1 MAALSSLKRLLQ
13 ESNITL
19 KDEDES
25 FEVPDNLSHIEKYLS
40 SEREGHYFETF
51 EKIRVDHSREEIGDP
66 ELKLLTDAD
75 IDTLSRR
82 FETYG
87 ERIRA
92 HIEKLK
98 PIEKVI
104 TKYDKEIES
113 LSSSLSA
120 LKDES
125 LKLSTDFNLQSKAS
139 ESLNPIIL
147 DLMIPP
153 DVITSVN
160 NGPINEKWI
169 ENIKFVSEKRLLIR
183 NVESNWEK
191 NKMFKLYKESEA
203 FSTLKTGVELLASR
217 CVERIRNFMIS
228 NIKSLRSSQK
238 QSSQVLQNKLLLV
251 KDIYVFLKSEHPEL
265 AEELQLAYIYT
276 MRWYYYSRF
285 AKYAYAL
292 QKIRTRDIDL
302 SYVLGSVN
310 STDEKNSISSGL
322 KSWIYSSNTDAP
334 PSTATNSQSTHLK
347 ISYPE
352 YLLSVEKRINA
363 LLKNDQKD
371 ENGAI
376 PSQIAETTP
385 FHYWLEF
392 IFKQWRVAIVDNI
405 VVEYFFMVDFFYE
418 GDERF
423 PNLSQVIKRC
433 SQTPVRDTEDMDWPK
448 LMFSDVFDLS
458 YEFVN
463 WLISHTPLSLTSVAR
478 ANAGYG
484 SFSKSRM
491 NLSASFHGTCDCY
504 AILMMIRLVQ
514 KYQFLLH
521 NEIKVPILDNHLN
534 SLLMLLWPQ
543 FTRII
548 DLNCD
553 SMKTLVLR
561 PGSLKSFGVNLAP
574 TPLTQNF
581 AHFLLGLLKLS
592 FLEHTNSD
600 NESPVNRG
608 EPIFTSIN
616 RLTNDFENV
625 LTKMSHHYFGSGAK
639 KGTEKEI
646 FLFNNYFLIV
656 NILRDENMDAN
667 NKNEFINENIAH
679 FEALCNAYKKG

>member
-1 MAALSSLKRLLQ
+1 MTALELLKRLIK
-13 ESNITL
+13 ESNITV
-19 KDEDES
+19 KDEEES
-25 FEVPDNLSHIEKYLS
+25 FQVPHNLSHIEKYLS
-40 SEREGHYFETF
+40 NEREGHYFETF

-66 ELKLLTDAD
+66 ELELLTDTD
-75 IDTLSRR
+75 IDTLNRR

-92 HIEKLK
+92 HIEKLR

-104 TKYDKEIES
+104 AKYDKEIES

-125 LKLSTDFNLQSKAS
+125 LKLSIDFSLQTKAS

-153 DVITSVN
+153 DVITSVHS
-160 NGPINEKWI
+160 GLINEKWI
-169 ENIKFVSEKRLLIR
+169 ENIKFISEKRLLIQ

-203 FSTLKTGVELLASR
+203 FSTLKTGIELLASR
-217 CVERIRNFMIS
+217 CVERIRNFLIS

-238 QSSQVLQNKLLLV
+238 QSSQILQNKLLLV
-251 KDIYVFLKSEHPEL
+251 KEVYVFLKSEHPEL

-276 MRWYYYSRF
+276 MKWYYHSRF

-292 QKIRTRDIDL
+292 QKIRIRDIDL

-310 STDEKNSISSGL
+310 STDEKNSMSSGL

-334 PSTATNSQSTHLK
+334 SSSATNSQNTHLK

-352 YLLSVEKRINA
+352 YLLSVEKRIDA
-363 LLKNDQKD
+363 LLNNDQKD

-385 FHYWLEF
+385 FQYWLEF
-392 IFKQWRVAIVDNI
+392 IFKQWRIAIVDNV

-423 PNLSQVIKRC
+423 QNLSPVIKRS
-433 SQTPVRDTEDMDWPK
+433 SQSPVREAEDLDWPK
-448 LMFSDVFDLS
+448 LMFSDAFNLS

-463 WLISHTPLSLTSVAR
+463 WLISHTPLSPTSIALS
-478 ANAGYG
+478 NASYG

-491 NLSASFHGTCDCY
+491 NISTSFHGTCDCY
-504 AILMMIRLVQ
+504 AILMMIRLIQ

-561 PGSLKSFGVNLAP
+561 PGSLKSYGLNLAP

-592 FLEHTNSD
+592 FLEHTKSD
-600 NESPVNRG
+600 KEGSVNRG

-625 LTKMSHHYFGSGAK
+625 ITKMGHHYFGSGAK
-639 KGTEKEI
+639 KGTEKEV

-656 NILRDENMDAN
+656 NIIRDENMDTN
-667 NKNEFINENIAH
+667 NKNEFVNENIAH